1 MQLIISRIKTVLKL
15 GLLEFVSVII
25 YRLLVRLSLHPVC
38 TLKGNIPSS
47 PFFAK
52 SRLPES
58 GLSAVL
64 IWDTSASLFSYLNVL
79 IDEPP
84 KWLNNPITGDRVA
97 SKLEP
102 WWKISDFDDSVGD
115 IKLIWEQSR
124 MNWVIAFAQRARN
137 GDERSLKRLN
147 SWLSD
152 WIESNPPYLG
162 PNWKCGQEASIRVM
176 HLCGAALILGQ
187 ERDSLLGLQELIR
200 LHLRRIAPTIHYAI
214 AQNNNHGT
222 SEASALFIGGSWLV
236 ASGALD
242 GEKYEKLGRRW
253 LDNRASKLIEED
265 GSFSQYSLN
274 YHRMVL
280 DTFSIAEIWRKR
292 LGRGRFSP
300 MFYDRA
306 SGATSWLYQ
315 MVCPL
320 SGDGPNLGA
329 NDGSHLLQLTENCY
343 RDFRPS
349 VQLASNLFEG
359 RRAYANNGLWDT
371 HLAWMGIVNKET
383 KPAQYVN
390 CDYDSGGYKVLRVTG
405 VNVIFRYPKF
415 HYRPSQ
421 ADAMHVD
428 LWVNGTNFLVDAGS
442 YSYNSIP
449 DLSGYFNGTASH
461 NTVQFDDRDQMPKL
475 GRFLFGNWL
484 KTKHVSSIA
493 LSDSLVSCSASYR
506 DFRGAE
512 HFRQINLNS
521 GSLSIFDE
529 VKGFKKKAVIRWRLT
544 ESKWVLEYTKNG
556 VQVSNGL
563 NTLSV
568 TSDVPILRADIVD
581 GWKSLFYM
589 QKQSVP
595 VLEVEVGSAGAIAT
609 EFSWAS

>member
-1 MQLIISRIKTVLKL
+1 MM
-15 GLLEFVSVII
+15 
-25 YRLLVRLSLHPVC
+25 
-38 TLKGNIPSS
+38 
-47 PFFAK
+47 
-52 SRLPES
+52 
-58 GLSAVL
+58 
-64 IWDTSASLFSYLNVL
+64 
-79 IDEPP
+79 
-84 KWLNNPITGDRVA
+84 GDRIG
-97 SKLEP
+97 SNLEP

-137 GDERSLKRLN
+137 GDEVSLKRLN
-147 SWLSD
+147 YWLSD
-152 WIESNPPYLG
+152 WVESNPPYLG
-162 PNWKCGQEASIRVM
+162 SNWKCGQEASIRVM
-176 HLCGAALILGQ
+176 HLCSAALILGQ
-187 ERDSLLGLQELIR
+187 ERDPLLGLQELIR
-200 LHLRRIAPTIHYAI
+200 LHLRRIAPTINYAM

-222 SEASALFIGGSWLV
+222 SEAAALFIGGSWLD
-236 ASGALD
+236 ASGAPD
-242 GEKYEKLGRRW
+242 GEMYEKLGQRW
-253 LDNRASKLIEED
+253 LENRASKLIEED
-265 GSFSQYSLN
+265 GSFSQHSLN

-280 DTFSIAEIWRKR
+280 DTFSIAEIWRKK
-292 LGRGRFSP
+292 LGRDRFSP
-300 MFYDRA
+300 VFYNRA
-306 SGATSWLYQ
+306 GGATSWLYQ

-320 SGDGPNLGA
+320 SGHGPNLGA
-329 NDGSHLLQLTENCY
+329 NDGSHLLQLTESCY

-359 RRAYANNGLWDT
+359 RLAYANNGLWDT
-371 HLAWMGIVNKET
+371 HLAWMGIANKET
-383 KPAQYVN
+383 QPSQYVN

-421 ADAMHVD
+421 ADAMHLD

-475 GRFLFGNWL
+475 GRFLFGDWL

-493 LSDSLVSCSASYR
+493 TSDSLVSCSASYR

-512 HFRQINLNS
+512 HYRQINLNS
-521 GSLSIFDE
+521 CSLSIFDR
-529 VKGFKKKAVIRWRLT
+529 VKGFKKKAVIRWRLK
-544 ESKWVLEYTKNG
+544 ESEWILENTKNG

-568 TSDVPILRADIVD
+568 SSNVPILRADIVD

-595 VLEVEVGSAGAIAT
+595 VLEVEIGSAGTIST

>member
-1 MQLIISRIKTVLKL
+1 MQLAISRFKTVLEL
-15 GLLEFVSVII
+15 GLMEFVTVIL
-25 YRLLVRLSLHPVC
+25 YRLLIRFSLHPVC
-38 TLKGNIPSS
+38 TIKGNIPPG

-52 SRLPES
+52 SRLPKS
-58 GLSAVL
+58 GMPALSS
-64 IWDTSASLFSYLNVL
+64 WDTSAFLFSYLNVS

-84 KWLNNPITGDRVA
+84 KWLNNPVISDRVG

-124 MNWVIAFAQRARN
+124 MNWVVAFAQRARN
-137 GDERSLKRLN
+137 GDQRSLKRLN

-176 HLCGAALILGQ
+176 HLSTAALILGQ
-187 ERDSLLGLQELIR
+187 ERDSLIGLQELIR
-200 LHLRRIAPTIHYAI
+200 LHLHRIAPTINYAM

-222 SEASALFIGGSWLV
+222 SEAAALFIGGSWLH
-236 ASGALD
+236 ASGAPD
-242 GEKYEKLGRRW
+242 GKKYEKLGRRW

-280 DTFSIAEIWRKR
+280 DTFSIAEIWRQR
-292 LGRGRFSP
+292 LGRDRFSP
-300 MFYDRA
+300 LFYDRA
-306 SGATSWLYQ
+306 SRATSWLYQ
-315 MVCPL
+315 LVCPL

-329 NDGSHLLQLTENCY
+329 NDGSHLLQLTESHY

-359 RRAYANNGLWDT
+359 RLAYPNNGLWDT
-371 HLAWMGIVNKET
+371 HLAWMGIGNKET
-383 KPAQYVN
+383 QPSQYVN
-390 CDYDSGGYKVLRVTG
+390 CDYDSGGYKVLRATG

-415 HYRPSQ
+415 NYRPSQ
-421 ADAMHVD
+421 ADAMHLD
-428 LWVNGTNFLVDAGS
+428 LWVNGTNVLVDAGS

-449 DLSGYFNGTASH
+449 DLSGYFTGTASH

-475 GRFLFGNWL
+475 GRFLFGDWL
-484 KTKHVSSIA
+484 KAKHVSPIA
-493 LSDSLVSCSASYR
+493 TSESLVSCSASYR

-512 HFRQINLNS
+512 HYRQINLNS
-521 GSLSIFDE
+521 CSLNIFDK

-544 ESKWVLEYTKNG
+544 ESEWILENTKNCI
-556 VQVSNGL
+556 QVSNSL

-568 TSDVPILRADIVD
+568 SSDVPILRADIVD

-589 QKQSVP
+589 QKQSVR
-595 VLEVEVGSAGAIAT
+595 VLEVEIGSAGTIST
-609 EFSWAS
+609 EFSWTS

>member
-1 MQLIISRIKTVLKL
+1 MQFIISRIKTVLAL
-15 GLLEFVSVII
+15 GLPEFLMVIL
-25 YRLLVRLSLHPVC
+25 YRVLIRFSLHPVC
-38 TLKGNIPSS
+38 AIQAIIPTG
-47 PFFAK
+47 PFFSK

-58 GLSAVL
+58 GLVAVST
-64 IWDTSASLFSYLNVL
+64 WDTSATLFSYLHVL

-84 KWLNNPITGDRVA
+84 KWLNNPITGDRVG

-102 WWKISDFDDSVGD
+102 WWKISDFDDTVGD

-124 MNWVIAFAQRARN
+124 MNWVVAFAQRARN
-137 GDERSLKRLN
+137 GDEGSLKRLN
-147 SWLSD
+147 YWISD

-176 HLCGAALILGQ
+176 HLCSAALILGQ
-187 ERDSLLGLQELIR
+187 QRDSLSGLQELIR
-200 LHLRRIAPTIHYAI
+200 LHLRRIVPTIHYAI
-214 AQNNNHGT
+214 AQNNNHGI
-222 SEASALFIGGSWLV
+222 SEAAALFIGGSWLDV
-236 ASGALD
+236 SGAPD

-253 LDNRASKLIEED
+253 LDNRARKLIEED

-280 DTFSIAEIWRKR
+280 DTFSIAEIWRMR
-292 LGRGRFSP
+292 LGRDMFSP
-300 MFYDRA
+300 VFYDRA
-306 SGATSWLYQ
+306 SRATSWLYQ

-320 SGDGPNLGA
+320 SGHGPNLGA
-329 NDGSHLLQLTENCY
+329 NDGSHLLQLTESCY

-349 VQLASNLFEG
+349 IQLASNIFEG
-359 RRAYANNGLWDT
+359 RLAYTKSGLWDI
-371 HLAWMGIVNKET
+371 HVAWMGIVKNNTE
-383 KPAQYVN
+383 PSQYVN
-390 CDYDSGGYKVLRVTG
+390 CDYDSGGYKVLRATG

-415 HYRPSQ
+415 YYRPSQ

-428 LWVNGTNFLVDAGS
+428 LWVNGANFLVDAGS

-449 DLSGYFNGTASH
+449 NLSGYFNGTASH

-484 KTKHVSSIA
+484 KIKHVSPIA
-493 LSDSLVSCSASYR
+493 VSDSSVSCSASYR

-512 HFRQINLNS
+512 HFREVNLNS
-521 GSLSIFDE
+521 GNLSIFDE

-544 ESKWVLEYTKNG
+544 ESEWILENTKNG

-568 TSDVPILRADIVD
+568 TSDVPILRAEIVD

-589 QKQSVP
+589 QKQLVP
-595 VLEVEVGSAGAIAT
+595 VLEVEVGSAGTFST
-609 EFSWAS
+609 ELSWAS